1 MNALL
6 GVFAGLAIYGLSSSK
21 LGAGLISLGMCGVVV
36 YGKQELAK
44 RHAEYL
50 ADPRNAKEPMDSV
63 TVLEQSHTE
72 ASRTSI

>member
-1 MNALL
+1 VNALL

-21 LGAGLISLGMCGVVV
+21 LGAGLISLGMCGVVL
-36 YGKQELAK
+36 YGKRELAK
-44 RHAEYL
+44 RQAEYL
-50 ADPRNAKEPMDSV
+50 ADPRSARTPIETV